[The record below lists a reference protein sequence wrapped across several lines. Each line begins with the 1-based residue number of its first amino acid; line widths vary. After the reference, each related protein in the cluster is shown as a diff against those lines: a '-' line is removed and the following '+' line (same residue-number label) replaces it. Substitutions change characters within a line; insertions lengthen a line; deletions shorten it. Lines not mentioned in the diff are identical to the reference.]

1 MIQLFQIKEGSKQ
14 FELDSKV
21 GLNGSKTCWSFSCVY
36 DQEREKF
43 FVWLGDITI
52 ERFTKTTFLNLVN
65 FAERIGAKQLI
76 LIQNRDHLQKVQFQ
90 KLFKVVDADRV
101 SRRGMQEL
109 MGDDK
114 LDQKVEKYAL
124 YKIQIQ

>member
-1 MIQLFQIKEGSKQ
+1 MQKG
-14 FELDSKV
+14 
-21 GLNGSKTCWSFSCVY
+21 
-36 DQEREKF
+36 
-43 FVWLGDITI
+43 TI
-52 ERFTKTTFLNLVN
+52 HF
-65 FAERIGAKQLI
+65 I
-76 LIQNRDHLQKVQFQ
+76 LIRHNLVQFQ

-124 YKIQIQ
+124 YKIQIQWDQGWSGIQPQENFYEIDYLTQWVKILSKQGV

>member
-1 MIQLFQIKEGSKQ
+1 
-14 FELDSKV
+14 
-21 GLNGSKTCWSFSCVY
+21 
-36 DQEREKF
+36 
-43 FVWLGDITI
+43 
-52 ERFTKTTFLNLVN
+52 
-65 FAERIGAKQLI
+65 
-76 LIQNRDHLQKVQFQ
+76 VQFQ